1 MNTFHPAASL
11 TPPSAPPGTR
21 RSPDLF
27 ARLIATLFDRLG
39 TAPATVVMP
48 LARGSTHW
56 LHRPLGREI
65 HCEAGT
71 LWLAHDGEPQDIVLE
86 SGQSH
91 RCGCASPL
99 SIHALANSRLRLQ

>member
-1 MNTFHPAASL
+1 MNTFRLANPVTRPPASL
-11 TPPSAPPGTR
+11 EASRG
-21 RSPDLF
+21 PDLF
-27 ARLIATLFDRLG
+27 ARIMATLLERVG
-39 TAPATVVMP
+39 TAQATVVLP

-56 LHRPLGREI
+56 VRRPLGREI

-71 LWLAHDGEPQDIVLE
+71 IWLAYDGEPQDIILE

-91 RCGCASPL
+91 RCRCASPL